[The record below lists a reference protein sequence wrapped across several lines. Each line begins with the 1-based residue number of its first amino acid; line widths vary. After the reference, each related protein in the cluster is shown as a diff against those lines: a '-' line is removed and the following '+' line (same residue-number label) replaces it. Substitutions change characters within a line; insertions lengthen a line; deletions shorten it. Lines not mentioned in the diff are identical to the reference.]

1 MAAATASIIVPLFSP
16 AGAADWAT
24 HFLAYATELDA
35 TGFPRSGSFG
45 FGFHCYTD
53 LSVAATAVS
62 RRTAAEAAI
71 LETYTRLGQVLT
83 PTELGAKVRQ
93 LCTAYEELY
102 PGCIVAF
109 KKGISVVAI
118 ARITSDYRYEP
129 DHEGTT
135 TAIHRWDY
143 EILQKLPMKIPLP
156 GRNATY
162 YSNGYL
168 YTPPVAEAPPVAVPT
183 FNVPEDAAEPA
194 AAGSLR
200 ITDRAIAEA
209 HIGRVCTYNT
219 ADGVEY
225 GRITRATQTMVILDR
240 LQQTA
245 DGAFIPH
252 PVPVCPSSRN
262 SVGYTRDIRLVSEAA
277 AAPEGAVEPRVFNV
291 PEDAA
296 PTDAERIAA
305 LEAENARLRDRLTA
319 ALALVH
325 ALTATT

>member
-1 MAAATASIIVPLFSP
+1 MATLIPLFSP
-16 AGAADWAT
+16 AGAADWAA
-24 HFLAYATELDA
+24 HFLDYATECDA
-35 TGFPRSGSFG
+35 TGFPLRGSFG

-53 LSVAATAVS
+53 LSVALDAAT
-62 RRTAAEAAI
+62 RRTVAQEAI

-93 LCTAYEELY
+93 LCTAYEELH

-109 KKGISVVAI
+109 KKGVSVVAI
-118 ARITSDYRYEP
+118 ARITSAYRYEP

-143 EILQKLPMKIPLP
+143 EILQKLAVPIPLP

-162 YSNGYL
+162 YRDGYL
-168 YTPPVAEAPPVAVPT
+168 YTPPAPAPAI
-183 FNVPEDAAEPA
+183 NVPEDAAEPEA
-194 AAGSLR
+194 AAR
-200 ITDRAIAEA
+200 ITDRATAEA
-209 HIGRVCTYNT
+209 HVGRVCTYNT

-225 GRITRATQTMVILDR
+225 GRITRATQTQVILTR

-262 SVGYTRDIRLVSEAA
+262 SVGYTRDIRLMPEDAEPP
-277 AAPEGAVEPRVFNV
+277 APAPALRFNV
-291 PEDAA
+291 PEDAEPA
-296 PTDAERIAA
+296 EPTAEERIAT
-305 LEAENARLRDRLTA
+305 LEAENARLSERLAA
-319 ALALVH
+319 ALALIH
-325 ALTATT
+325 TLTATT